1 MNIQYNH
8 LKRLNSFLSYFFP
21 SLELDKKDLNQES
34 SEQLIHHLVII
45 IDTLLKG
52 ENLYKKR
59 NMILP
64 EGKAFFTRDMVD
76 LMANIN
82 LYLYKFDTRVFS
94 FTRTERQTFV
104 FILENIIDYFKR
116 SRFFVDRKD
125 KKNLFIDYRFWI
137 ENFFKMFNQKITGS
151 IYSSKKLNLK
161 NLFNSGDPSNN
172 ELIYSNTSLSFSLSP
187 FVVNRDGKNF
197 FLTRVA
203 DSQLIFTDIP
213 EDGDVS
219 VKNSRIDLKVYEFLV
234 ANFDFKDANALKE
247 RLRKEKHVL
256 LEKGELI
263 ENACNYHRE
272 RLFQESYN
280 VLKPVSFE
288 ALDLPL
294 VYLLQ
299 IKNMV
304 NTNRMLEV
312 KKMMQKFVL
321 LYPFYADG
329 YEIMGDIYLREEDF
343 ELALNFYEKVL
354 KLTQNKRVAEKVK
367 KVRESIERNKEKSA
381 KQKSDSFYDITES
394 VFRGE
399 EKLLEREKEERQMVE
414 ILLAATRRNALLV
427 GESGVG
433 KSALIR
439 RLAMRVLNHE
449 VPSSLEEKKLK
460 EINFVTLLTG
470 SKYRGQFEEKVLK
483 LLEEFRTQNS
493 ILVLEDVHLMIAS
506 GAPRGT
512 SMDLVNILKPF
523 LRDKSVQ
530 VIATTNYEEFKNT
543 IEKDNTFMG
552 FFQKVTVNEMPEDQ
566 TRKVLRGLAEDIFS
580 REKIIVSEE
589 IIDHIIES
597 ARRDVRDK
605 KCPDSA
611 VMIFERAAAK
621 LKYKIHMGELNKFKV
636 EITDVAE
643 VVSDM
648 LNLPES
654 NVPVTLKQ
662 RLLELKHNLL
672 GGIVGQDDAIERL
685 TSTIITAKMD
695 FDVKKGRPDG
705 VFLFIGPTGVGK
717 TESAIAL
724 SKALYGSEDYLI
736 RIDMSEYMEKFT
748 YSRFVGAAPGYVG
761 YMDSNQLTDKVRQNP
776 FSIILLDEV
785 EKADSQLLNIFL
797 QVFDA
802 GRLTD
807 ARGNVIDFSHATIIM
822 TSNIGTNLFSRSQ
835 MGYRG
840 DLTGANVSHA
850 SLLKALKKYFS
861 PEFLNRVDEVL
872 IFNHLQEDHIRKIID
887 IQLKDTRDQLEK
899 DDKELVLEEEV
910 VDYIF
915 RNGYSKEYG
924 ARHISRALRKY
935 ILEKVAH
942 SSLEKEWDYARKV
955 ICSLDKD
962 GDEEEILVR
971 LEPREIE
978 AEPMEDETLEAE
990 TLSGDKFIEQVNI
1003 EQS

>member
-21 SLELDKKDLNQES
+21 GVDLGGKDLDQEGA
-34 SEQLIHHLVII
+34 EKLIHHLVII
-45 IDTLLKG
+45 IDSLIKG

-64 EGKAFFTRDMVD
+64 DGKSFFVRDQVE

-82 LYLYKFDTRVFS
+82 LYLYKFDTRIFS

-116 SRFFVDRKD
+116 SRFFTEQKE
-125 KKNLFIDYRFWI
+125 KNNLFVDYRFWI

-161 NLFNSGDPSNN
+161 NLFNSGDPANN

-187 FVVNRDGKNF
+187 FVVNRDGKNLY
-197 FLTRVA
+197 LTHV
-203 DSQLIFTDIP
+203 SQDRLVYTDFSDIAG
-213 EDGDVS
+213 ETEIV
-219 VKNSRIDLKVYEFLV
+219 VKNSKIELKVYEFLM
-234 ANFDFKDANALKE
+234 ANFDFKDAGLLRNRLK
-247 RLRKEKHVL
+247 KEKHIL
-256 LEKGELI
+256 IERGEMV
-263 ENACNYHRE
+263 ENACNYHKE
-272 RLFQESYN
+272 RLFQESYSL
-280 VLKPVSFE
+280 LKPVAFE
-288 ALDLPL
+288 SLDLPL

-312 KKMMQKFVL
+312 KKLMQKFVL

-329 YEIMGDIYLREEDF
+329 YEIMGDIYLREEDH

-381 KQKSDSFYDITES
+381 KQKNDNFYDITEK
-394 VFRGE
+394 VFHGE

-414 ILLAATRRNALLV
+414 VLLADTRRNVLII

-439 RLAMRVLNHE
+439 RLTMKMLNHE
-449 VPSSLEEKKLK
+449 VPSLLEEKKLK
-460 EINFVTLLTG
+460 EINFVSLLTG

-483 LLEEFRTQNS
+483 LLEEFKTQNS

-523 LRDKSVQ
+523 LRDASVQ

-543 IEKDNTFMG
+543 VEKDNTFMG
-552 FFQKVTVNEMPEDQ
+552 FFQKVTVNEMPDDQ
-566 TRKVLRGLAEDIFS
+566 TRKVLRGLAEDVFS
-580 REKIIVSEE
+580 SDKIIIGED
-589 IIDHIIES
+589 IIDQIIES

-605 KCPDSA
+605 KSPDSA
-611 VMIFERAAAK
+611 VMIFERAVAK

-636 EITDVAE
+636 ESADVAE

-648 LNLPES
+648 LNLPET
-654 NVPVTLKQ
+654 NVPVSLKQ
-662 RLLELKHNLL
+662 RLMDLKGNLL
-672 GGIVGQDDAIERL
+672 SEIVGQDEAIDRL
-685 TSTIITAKMD
+685 SATIITAKLD
-695 FDVKKGRPDG
+695 FDIKKGRPDG

-724 SKALYGSEDYLI
+724 SKALYGSEDHLI

-776 FSIILLDEV
+776 FSIILLDEI
-785 EKADSQLLNIFL
+785 EKADNQLLNIFL

-822 TSNIGTNLFSRSQ
+822 TSNIGTSLFSQSQ

-840 DLTGANVSHA
+840 DLTGASVSHA

-861 PEFLNRVDEVL
+861 PEFLNRVDEVM
-872 IFNHLQEDHIRKIID
+872 IFNHLLEDHIRKIID
-887 IQLKDTRDQLEK
+887 IQLAASRQQLEK
-899 DDKELVLEEEV
+899 ENRELILEDDV
-910 VDYIF
+910 VDFII

-924 ARHISRALRKY
+924 ARHISRALRRH

-942 SSLEKEWDYARKV
+942 ASMEKEWEFARRI
-955 ICSLDKD
+955 ICSLDKN
-962 GDEEEILVR
+962 DEEEDILVR
-971 LEPREIE
+971 LESEESE
-978 AEPMEDETLEAE
+978 AQPVEDE
-990 TLSGDKFIEQVNI
+990 KFIQQLNLK
-1003 EQS
+1003 QN

>member
-21 SLELDKKDLNQES
+21 GVDLGGKDLDQEGA
-34 SEQLIHHLVII
+34 EALIHHLVII
-45 IDTLLKG
+45 IDSLLKG

-64 EGKAFFTRDMVD
+64 DGKSFFIHDQVE

-82 LYLYKFDTRVFS
+82 LYLYKFDTRIFS

-104 FILENIIDYFKR
+104 FILENIIDYYKR
-116 SRFFVDRKD
+116 IRFFTEQKD
-125 KKNLFIDYRFWI
+125 KNNLFVDYRFWI

-161 NLFNSGDPSNN
+161 NLFNSGDPANN
-172 ELIYSNTSLSFSLSP
+172 ELIYSNTSLSFSMSP
-187 FVVNRDGKNF
+187 FVVNRDGKNIY
-197 FLTRVA
+197 LTHVA
-203 DSQLIFTDIP
+203 RDRLVYTNFSTNT
-213 EDGDVS
+213 ETTVR
-219 VKNSRIDLKVYEFLV
+219 NSKIELKVYEFLM
-234 ANFDFKDANALKE
+234 ANFDFKDASLLRPRLK
-247 RLRKEKHVL
+247 KEKHILV
-256 LEKGELI
+256 ERGEMI
-263 ENACNYHRE
+263 ENACNYHKE
-272 RLFQESYN
+272 RLFQESYSL
-280 VLKPVSFE
+280 LKPVAFE
-288 ALDLPL
+288 SLDLPL

-312 KKMMQKFVL
+312 KKLMQKFVL

-329 YEIMGDIYLREEDF
+329 YEIMGDIYLREEDH

-367 KVRESIERNKEKSA
+367 KVRESMERNKEKSA
-381 KQKSDSFYDITES
+381 KQKNDNFYDITER
-394 VFRGE
+394 VFHGE
-399 EKLLEREKEERQMVE
+399 EKLLEREKEERQMIE
-414 ILLAATRRNALLV
+414 ILLADTRRNVLLI

-439 RLAMRVLNHE
+439 RLAVRMLNHE
-449 VPSSLEEKKLK
+449 VPSVLEEKKLK
-460 EINFVTLLTG
+460 EINFVSLLTG

-483 LLEEFRTQNS
+483 LLEEFKSQNA

-523 LRDKSVQ
+523 LRDASIQ
-530 VIATTNYEEFKNT
+530 VIATTNYEEYKNT
-543 IEKDNTFMG
+543 IEKDNTFIG
-552 FFQKVTVNEMPEDQ
+552 FFQKVTVNEMPDAQ
-566 TRKVLRGLAEDIFS
+566 TRKVLRGLAEDVFS
-580 REKIIVSEE
+580 SEKIIVAED
-589 IIDHIIES
+589 IVDQIIES
-597 ARRDVRDK
+597 AKRDVRDK
-605 KCPDSA
+605 KSPDSS
-611 VMIFERAAAK
+611 VMIFERAVAK

-636 EITDVAE
+636 ESSDVAE

-648 LNLPES
+648 LNLPET
-654 NVPVTLKQ
+654 NVPVSLRQ
-662 RLLELKHNLL
+662 RLSELRGRLFSE
-672 GGIVGQDDAIERL
+672 IVGQDDAIDRL
-685 TSTIITAKMD
+685 AATIITAKLD
-695 FDVKKGRPDG
+695 FDIKEGRPDG

-724 SKALYGSEDYLI
+724 SRALYGSEDHLI

-776 FSIILLDEV
+776 FSIILLDEI

-822 TSNIGTNLFSRSQ
+822 TSNIGTSLFSKSQ

-861 PEFLNRVDEVL
+861 PEFLNRVDEVM
-872 IFNHLQEDHIRKIID
+872 IFNHLHEDHIRKIID
-887 IQLKDTRDQLEK
+887 IQLSASREQLEK
-899 DDKELVLEEEV
+899 QGKELILEDEV
-910 VDYIF
+910 IEF
-915 RNGYSKEYG
+915 IIRNGYSKEYG
-924 ARHISRALRKY
+924 ARHISRALRRY
-935 ILEKVAH
+935 ILEKIAH
-942 SSLEKEWDYARKV
+942 ISMEKEWEFARRI
-955 ICSLDKD
+955 ICSLDTN
-962 GDEEEILVR
+962 GEEEDIALR
-971 LEPREIE
+971 LEAVENE
-978 AEPMEDETLEAE
+978 AEPVEDT
-990 TLSGDKFIEQVNI
+990 KFIERINVKQN
-1003 EQS
+1003 